1 MGNGFFQLVMCMRY
15 KRRRIVLELI
25 TVHNMQE
32 QYYLSKIVVNPDFI
46 SVVKEFSEYDNA
58 LREGKMNL
66 NFDQAVRF
74 SEITMSGRGG
84 FEKYIVVGSPM
95 QIKEKLNRGKIQ
107 LLKD

>member
-1 MGNGFFQLVMCMRY
+1 MKY
-15 KRRRIVLELI
+15 KRRVTVLELI
-25 TVHNMQE
+25 TVYSEQK
-32 QYYLSKIVVNPDFI
+32 QYYLSKIVVNPNFI
-46 SVVKEFSEYDNA
+46 SLIKPFGEYDNA

-66 NFDQAVRF
+66 NFDESVRF